1 MVFRNELLADELKYV
16 AFVDEFKTPL
26 ALSCWVLLAFR
37 DELVADKL
45 NNVAFAILRLKEF
58 VAVTT
63 TIETE
68 YPMQRG
74 VSILLHV

>member
-1 MVFRNELLADELKYV
+1 MSFRDLVADELKEV
-16 AFVDEFKTPL
+16 AFVEFEILL

-45 NNVAFAILRLKEF
+45 SNVAFFILTLKEF